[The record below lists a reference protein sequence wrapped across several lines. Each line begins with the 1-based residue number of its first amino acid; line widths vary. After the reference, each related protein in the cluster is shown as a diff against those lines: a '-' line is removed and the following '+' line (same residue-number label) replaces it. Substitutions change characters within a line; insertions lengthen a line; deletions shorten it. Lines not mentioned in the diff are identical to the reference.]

1 MYIDIDQIGGKGLV
15 VDDNVELDPNL
26 LIEDDS
32 FFLDDIDYHIEFKR
46 EGGQI
51 KAKGRIFTVVSL
63 RCVYCLD
70 NFEMKVDSKF
80 DIVLFP
86 ISQVRLNNVALNSD
100 DMEYIFYDGERI
112 DLLKILMEQVNL
124 FIPFNPVCKLDCK
137 GICPNCGINLNHE
150 SCNCDKPTTN
160 EMNFIFSKLKR

>member
-1 MYIDIDQIGGKGLV
+1 MFIDINQIGGKGLV

-32 FFLDDIDYHIEFKR
+32 FFLEDIDYHIEFKR
-46 EGGQI
+46 ESSGQI

-70 NFEMKVDSKF
+70 NFEMKIDSKF

-86 ISQVRLNNVALNSD
+86 INRLRLNNIALNPN
-100 DMEYIFYDGERI
+100 DMEYIFYDGEQI
-112 DLLKILMEQVNL
+112 DLLKILTEQVNL
-124 FIPFNPVCKLDCK
+124 FIPFNPVCKPDCQ

-150 SCNCDKPTTN
+150 SCNCDKTAN
-160 EMNFIFSKLKR
+160 EMNFLFSK